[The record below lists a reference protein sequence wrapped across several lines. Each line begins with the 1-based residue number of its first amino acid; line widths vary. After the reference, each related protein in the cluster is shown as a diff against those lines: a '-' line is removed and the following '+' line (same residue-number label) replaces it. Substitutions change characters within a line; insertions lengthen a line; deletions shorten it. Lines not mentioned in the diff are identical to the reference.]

1 MENDV
6 FCTRFLPLSDGLY
19 RLAYHLLE
27 SEAEA
32 EDVVQDVFLKLWRT
46 RDALDGIRSPKAYA
60 LTLVRNAALDRLR
73 QRPRLRPLDGLPE
86 AEPRTPAPDGW
97 LDDRE
102 RLGRLKEALLS
113 LPPQQRE
120 VVILRTLQGLPY
132 EEIAQRTGMHPQS
145 LRVLLSRARKTLKT
159 KTK

>member
-19 RLAYHLLE
+19 RLAFHLLE

-46 RDALDGIRSPKAYA
+46 RESLDGIRSPKAYA

-73 QRPRLRPLDGLPE
+73 QRPRLRPLEILPE
-86 AEPRTPAPDGW
+86 TESGAAAPDGR

-102 RLGRLKEALLS
+102 RLARLKEALHS
-113 LPPQQRE
+113 LPRQQRE

-145 LRVLLSRARKTLKT
+145 LRVLLSRARKTLKI
-159 KTK
+159 KTE